1 MKFLVFFMV
10 SLFST
15 EAAKVIFVEMASGEE
30 FPAVELIGRKTIYG
44 NIFLLAFTKRKID
57 LNF

>member
-1 MKFLVFFMV
+1 MV

-15 EAAKVIFVEMASGEE
+15 EAAEVIFIEMASGEE